1 MFILFALIYMRAL
14 SVGLHCE
21 QTNLDISILQCCNFF
36 LQESD
41 HKNVRNVGGMC
52 PLIVVQRF

>member
-1 MFILFALIYMRAL
+1 MFILFALIYTRVL

-21 QTNLDISILQCCNFF
+21 EKNLDISILQCCKFF

-41 HKNVRNVGGMC
+41 HKTVRNVGGIC